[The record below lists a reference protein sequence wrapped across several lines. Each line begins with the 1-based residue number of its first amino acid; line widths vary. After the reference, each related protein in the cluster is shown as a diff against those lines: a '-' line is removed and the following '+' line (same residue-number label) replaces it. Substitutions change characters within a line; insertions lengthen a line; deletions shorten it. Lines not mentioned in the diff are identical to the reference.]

1 MFKKILILSILTT
14 SPALAQSDGGPF
26 WNYWF
31 SDQTTAVIMTVATM
45 AWGACIAYAVI
56 GIAGSRK

>member
-45 AWGACIAYAVI
+45 AACIAYAVI